1 MFFMEQL
8 TKSPPSVCCAKIC
21 RMNSNL
27 PLVDV
32 NELIVENQALRDW
45 ARDLERE
52 LWRLHWLEVERRPTV
67 GNSLRVSSFLA
78 GASHPL
84 RGT

>member
-1 MFFMEQL
+1 
-8 TKSPPSVCCAKIC
+8 
-21 RMNSNL
+21 MNSNL

-45 ARDLERE
+45 ARDLEAQ
-52 LWRLHWLEVERRPTV
+52 LWRLHWLEVERRATV
-67 GNSLRVSSFLA
+67 GYSLRVSSFLA
-78 GASHPL
+78 GAYHPL